1 MRISVFGLG
10 YVGAISAACLARDGH
25 EVIGVDV
32 DENKLKLIERG
43 QAPIIEQGVEELMLG
58 AVSSGRLTVSNDA
71 ARAIRE
77 TELSLI
83 CVGTPSL
90 PNGDQDQAALL
101 RVAEQ
106 IGEALAGVDHFHVV
120 VVRSTVRL
128 GTVDSV
134 LRQTL
139 EASSGKRSDADFAL
153 CFQPE
158 FLREGTS
165 IRDYDNPPYTVVG
178 TGSTQAAEML
188 RSVFGHLPCDFIVTD
203 ISTAEALKYACNC
216 FHAVKITFANEIGR
230 VAQAW
235 NVDAQAVMD
244 LVCRDERLNISRA
257 YLRPGFAFGGSCLP
271 KDLRALSYMAKTR
284 DVDIPM
290 LAGVLPSNR
299 GHIERAASMVLA
311 AGGRKVGLIGLS
323 FKKGTDD
330 LRESPLVTLAE
341 HLIGKGMELSVYD
354 PDVNLSVLTGANKR
368 YIEQHIPHI
377 AALLKKDCATVIEG
391 AQTIVVGASLPD
403 AVALLPE
410 ASGRG
415 QLIIDLVGLPN
426 ARELK
431 GRYEG
436 ICWPRHE
443 EKSTPGREPS
453 ATRGG
458 SRQSAPV
465 RR

>member
-58 AVSSGRLTVSNDA
+58 AVSSGRLTVTNDA
-71 ARAIRE
+71 ARAVRE

-90 PNGDQDQAALL
+90 ANGDQDQGALV
-101 RVAEQ
+101 RVTEQ

-139 EASSGKRSDADFAL
+139 EASSGKRSDGDFAL

-271 KDLRALSYMAKTR
+271 KDLRALVLHGKDEGRR
-284 DVDIPM
+284 DTDARRCAPEQPRSHRACREHGACCGRAQSWPHR
-290 LAGVLPSNR
+290 LELQ
-299 GHIERAASMVLA
+299 ERD
-311 AGGRKVGLIGLS
+311 R
-323 FKKGTDD
+323 
-330 LRESPLVTLAE
+330 
-341 HLIGKGMELSVYD
+341 
-354 PDVNLSVLTGANKR
+354 
-368 YIEQHIPHI
+368 
-377 AALLKKDCATVIEG
+377 
-391 AQTIVVGASLPD
+391 
-403 AVALLPE
+403 
-410 ASGRG
+410 
-415 QLIIDLVGLPN
+415 
-426 ARELK
+426 
-431 GRYEG
+431 
-436 ICWPRHE
+436 
-443 EKSTPGREPS
+443 
-453 ATRGG
+453 
-458 SRQSAPV
+458 
-465 RR
+465 